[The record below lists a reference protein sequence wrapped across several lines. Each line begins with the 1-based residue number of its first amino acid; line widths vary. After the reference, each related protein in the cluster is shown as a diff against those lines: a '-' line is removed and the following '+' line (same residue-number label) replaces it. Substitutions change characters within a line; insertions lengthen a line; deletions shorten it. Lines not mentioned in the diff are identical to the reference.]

1 MKANTIQRTNKNKWT
16 LYKSQK
22 LAHISTGHVALLC
35 EEMQPIGWVGGF
47 CLTNASYLLTI
58 NLLLKQQRFLRE
70 CAITSWHQEHGTI
83 KPCFHSNLHHLH
95 LSKYNI
101 NRQFQKIILK
111 CLIITNVTIDTFRQ
125 AINEFRGTWAAL
137 KKVSFQN
144 GFCHFSLLFETCLI
158 LV

>member
-1 MKANTIQRTNKNKWT
+1 MWHFCVKKFN
-16 LYKSQK
+16 
-22 LAHISTGHVALLC
+22 LLG
-35 EEMQPIGWVGGF
+35 GWVGGGGVLPHQRILF
-47 CLTNASYLLTI
+47 I
-58 NLLLKQQRFLRE
+58 NYKSAVEAAAFLRE
-70 CAITSWHQEHGTI
+70 CAITSWHQEHGTV
-83 KPCFHSNLHHLH
+83 KPRYYSNLHHLH

-125 AINEFRGTWAAL
+125 AIHEFRGTWAPL

-144 GFCHFSLLFETCLI
+144 GFCHFSLLFETCLV